1 MAEIKRT
8 KKFFYGTIVA
18 QAKQIDLQDS
28 VVVFTFTE
36 VQQTLA
42 DQVGASR
49 SWLEALAMRA
59 TGQKMTVKVQQVPG
73 PTSASAPAPE
83 LPMRQAALEPP
94 PSSAPLPTEAPPD
107 LDLPPTDQLD
117 APARGSTLPAS
128 GKPFSENPLSEGPSA
143 DLLSLAMDDQ
153 AVQTMLEVLPAE
165 IKDVEEI

>member
-1 MAEIKRT
+1 
-8 KKFFYGTIVA
+8 
-18 QAKQIDLQDS
+18 
-28 VVVFTFTE
+28 
-36 VQQTLA
+36 
-42 DQVGASR
+42 R

-83 LPMRQAALEPP
+83 LPMRQAALEP
-94 PSSAPLPTEAPPD
+94 PPD